1 MDQKEIGEALKP
13 LSEET
18 NFFYELGKFICAF
31 AQVET
36 AMQGVLKRLAG
47 VYDPRA
53 IAIFGGET
61 IGRVLEVMQ
70 RLVPLSAL
78 NEEQTKEM
86 KLLISQVHAISSF
99 RNALIHRP
107 ATITENGFVSFKINK
122 TKTFQ
127 TFERLKFQLEDLR
140 NATEDLDCIEKRA
153 SIVFVPPDMKAFED
167 EHLQRLFAPWQY
179 KPLEP
184 EKPLSAHQP

>member
-1 MDQKEIGEALKP
+1 MDQKDSGEALKP

-61 IGRVLEVMQ
+61 IGRVLELVQ
-70 RLVPLSAL
+70 RLLPLSAL
-78 NEEQTKEM
+78 NEEQKKEM
-86 KLLISQVHAISSF
+86 TLLISQVQAISGF

-107 ATITENGFVSFKINK
+107 AIITESGFVSFNINK

-127 TFERLKFQLEDLR
+127 IFERLKFQLGDLR
-140 NATEDLDCIEKRA
+140 NATEDLDCIEKRT
-153 SIVFVPPDMKAFED
+153 SIVFVPPDMKAPKGEHFE
-167 EHLQRLFAPWQY
+167 RLFAPWRH

-184 EKPLSAHQP
+184 EKPLSTPRP